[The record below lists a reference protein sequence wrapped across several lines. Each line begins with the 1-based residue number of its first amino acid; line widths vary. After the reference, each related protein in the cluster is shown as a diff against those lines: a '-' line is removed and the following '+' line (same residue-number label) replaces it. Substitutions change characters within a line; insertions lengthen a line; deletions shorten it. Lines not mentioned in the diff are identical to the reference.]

1 MHNKEISPEEY
12 TELYVT
18 GSQPGILYGLP
29 KIHKPNVPLR
39 SILSSIGTAGY
50 GLLKFFVSLLKPL
63 TFNQYT
69 VKNSFS
75 FVEEITNIPNS
86 NSYTMVSFDVQSL
99 FTNIPLVET
108 INIAADKYFSQESYR
123 FFSLKSF
130 SDLLTLAVKDII
142 FLFNSATYSQIEGIR
157 MGNPLGPSFANIFLC
172 YHENNWLEN
181 CPELFKPKFYR
192 RYVDYLFLLFENP
205 NQVTPFFNYLNSQ
218 HSNIKFTME
227 KEADNKLT
235 FLDVSIVRSNNKF
248 STCVYRKPTFT
259 GLGLKY
265 SSFIPCSFKHNLIGC
280 LVDRC
285 YKICSSYSYFHLE
298 LQKLRKYFS
307 GNNFPQFLF
316 DKSVSNYLDK
326 IYDKNHYLTCE
337 KLKVYIKLP
346 YLGLNSHKMTKDIK
360 TVISKYYPQTQ
371 LNIALIN
378 SNTLDKMFPFKDK
391 IPYLCCSCVIYKYQC
406 DQCSSSYIGET
417 QKQLKY
423 RIFQHKGVSCRTGNR
438 LTCPPNS
445 NIRQHALDFDH
456 SIKLENF
463 KLVNKSN
470 KYEIKIV
477 ESILIHK
484 LGPNLNDRGS
494 SFPLSILQ

>member
-1 MHNKEISPEEY
+1 M
-12 TELYVT
+12 
-18 GSQPGILYGLP
+18 
-29 KIHKPNVPLR
+29 
-39 SILSSIGTAGY
+39 
-50 GLLKFFVSLLKPL
+50 
-63 TFNQYT
+63 
-69 VKNSFS
+69 
-75 FVEEITNIPNS
+75 
-86 NSYTMVSFDVQSL
+86 
-99 FTNIPLVET
+99 
-108 INIAADKYFSQESYR
+108 
-123 FFSLKSF
+123 
-130 SDLLTLAVKDII
+130 
-142 FLFNSATYSQIEGIR
+142 
-157 MGNPLGPSFANIFLC
+157 
-172 YHENNWLEN
+172 
-181 CPELFKPKFYR
+181 
-192 RYVDYLFLLFENP
+192 
-205 NQVTPFFNYLNSQ
+205 
-218 HSNIKFTME
+218 
-227 KEADNKLT
+227 
-235 FLDVSIVRSNNKF
+235 
-248 STCVYRKPTFT
+248 YRKPTFT

-298 LQKLRKYFS
+298 LQKVRKYFS

-346 YLGLNSHKMTKDIK
+346 YLGLNSHKMTRDIK
-360 TVISKYYPQTQ
+360 TVISKYYPQIQ

-378 SNTLDKMFPFKDK
+378 SNTLGRMFPFEDK
-391 IPYLCCSCVIYKYQC
+391 IPYLCCSCVIYIYQC
-406 DQCSSSYIGET
+406 DQCSSSYMGET
-417 QKQLKY
+417 QKQFKY

-445 NIRQHALDFDH
+445 NIRQHALE
-456 SIKLENF
+456 LENF

-494 SFPLSILQ
+494 SFPLSILH